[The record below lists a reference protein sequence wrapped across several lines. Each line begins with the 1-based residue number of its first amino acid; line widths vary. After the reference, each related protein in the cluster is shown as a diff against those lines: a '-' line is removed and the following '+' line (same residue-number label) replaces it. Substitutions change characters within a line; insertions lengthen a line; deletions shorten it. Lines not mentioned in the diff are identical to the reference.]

1 MAERWQE
8 PFSREEIRAMRR
20 AHGDD
25 PALGRDF
32 WRLIRRVGRNLPFA
46 EDLAAIFYCA
56 LDPATSPRAKAIVLG
71 AVAYFVMPFDIIPD
85 FIPFFGFTDD
95 AAVIAAALAAVRAEI
110 RQEHRDRAREALA
123 DHET

>member
-1 MAERWQE
+1 MTARWQE

-25 PALGRDF
+25 PALGNDF

-46 EDLAAIFYCA
+46 EDAMAIFYCA

-85 FIPFFGFTDD
+85 FIPILGFTDD
-95 AAVIAAALAAVRAEI
+95 AAVIAAAVAAVRAELT
-110 RQEHRDRAREALA
+110 EDHKDRARKALA
-123 DHET
+123 DQDT